1 MAFDSAKLMQRL
13 LTRPRLLPTAIAIC
27 AIAVPVYALTV
38 VNRMNGSIQT
48 AAAQDGG
55 AGGGLATP
63 APSPA
68 ALSSAPTPAV
78 TTAAAGNTAPA
89 GPKPLAPP
97 GTLPAYTDMLAA
109 SLPASGGDA
118 PPMACDPSLAELL
131 AAERKALAIRQ
142 SELDLRAQMLAAAEK
157 KAAAQVARLEQAA
170 RDVGGLLDRRAS
182 MAKADLQRLVSI
194 YENMKPKDAAR
205 LLNETD
211 PEILVD
217 LLDLMQERRS
227 APILAEMD
235 AGKVNA
241 LTRTL
246 AERRVL
252 PADRPGASRKRPAQT
267 ASLPE

>member
-1 MAFDSAKLMQRL
+1 MAFDPAKLMQRL

-27 AIAVPVYALTV
+27 AIAVPVYALAV
-38 VNRMNGSIQT
+38 VNRMNGSILT
-48 AAAQDGG
+48 AAVQDGG
-55 AGGGLATP
+55 NGGGAT
-63 APSPA
+63 AT
-68 ALSSAPTPAV
+68 TP
-78 TTAAAGNTAPA
+78 PP
-89 GPKPLAPP
+89 GPKPLDPP
-97 GTLPAYTDMLAA
+97 GKLPAYTDMLNTTP
-109 SLPASGGDA
+109 PATGWDA
-118 PPMACDPSLAELL
+118 PPMVCDPGLAELL
-131 AAERKALAIRQ
+131 TAERKALAARQ
-142 SELDLRAQMLAAAEK
+142 AELDLRAQMLAAAEK
-157 KAAAQVARLEQAA
+157 KAAAQVTRLEQAA

-235 AGKVNA
+235 ARKVNA

-252 PADRPGASRKRPAQT
+252 PADRPGGARKNPPQT

>member
-1 MAFDSAKLMQRL
+1 MAFDPAKLMQRL

-27 AIAVPVYALTV
+27 AIAVPVYALAV
-38 VNRMNGSIQT
+38 VNRMNGSILT
-48 AAAQDGG
+48 AAQDGG
-55 AGGGLATP
+55 AGGG
-63 APSPA
+63 
-68 ALSSAPTPAV
+68 AV
-78 TTAAAGNTAPA
+78 TTPA
-89 GPKPLAPP
+89 GPKPLDPP
-97 GTLPAYTDMLAA
+97 GKLPAYTDMLNTTP
-109 SLPASGGDA
+109 PATGGDA
-118 PPMACDPSLAELL
+118 PPMVCDPGLAALL
-131 AAERKALAIRQ
+131 TAERKALAARQ
-142 SELDLRAQMLAAAEK
+142 AELDLRAQMLAAAEK
-157 KAAAQVARLEQAA
+157 KAAAQVTRLEQAA

-235 AGKVNA
+235 ARKVNA

-252 PADRPGASRKRPAQT
+252 PADRPGGTPRKNPPQT

>member
-1 MAFDSAKLMQRL
+1 MAFDPAKLMQRL

-27 AIAVPVYALTV
+27 AIAAPVYGLAV
-38 VNRMNGSIQT
+38 VNRMNGSILT
-48 AAAQDGG
+48 AAQDG
-55 AGGGLATP
+55 APGGGS
-63 APSPA
+63 PSA
-68 ALSSAPTPAV
+68 N
-78 TTAAAGNTAPA
+78 AAAAEPT
-89 GPKPLAPP
+89 GPKPLNPP
-97 GTLPAYTDMLAA
+97 GKLPAYTDMLNTTP
-109 SLPASGGDA
+109 PASGGDA
-118 PPMACDPSLAELL
+118 PPMVCDPGLAELL
-131 AAERKALAIRQ
+131 AAERKMLAARQ
-142 SELDLRAQMLAAAEK
+142 AELDLRAQMLAAAEK
-157 KAAAQVARLEQAA
+157 KAAAQATRLEQAA
-170 RDVGGLLDRRAS
+170 RDVSGLLDRRAS

-211 PEILVD
+211 PAILVD

-235 AGKVNA
+235 ARKVNA

-252 PADRPGASRKRPAQT
+252 PADRPGATRKNPPQT